1 MMYIFLI
8 CNKSSIQS
16 LTCFCSGGWE
26 NFGGSGGVGAA
37 VQVMKKYKLVSDADK
52 IVKGKNKKKVK
63 SKKGLKGPLA
73 PSILAKAAED
83 GTLVKATQVKSKKKR
98 KKKNPKGKDG
108 KEAAG
113 TEESPGSNPSEKV
126 EETQMDMS
134 GWNDM
139 FVHPLVLKAIA
150 DQGFASPT
158 PIQVWSQIH

>member
-1 MMYIFLI
+1 
-8 CNKSSIQS
+8 
-16 LTCFCSGGWE
+16 
-26 NFGGSGGVGAA
+26 
-37 VQVMKKYKLVSDADK
+37 MKKYKLVSDADK

-73 PSILAKAAED
+73 PAILAKATED

-108 KEAAG
+108 KEATG